1 MLAELTT
8 VYAALAGG
16 LLATGVVVLV
26 RAVRGVAPKPP
37 VADRR
42 DRAAEL
48 ARFLRQRGGVALVV
62 SFLVLLVSGWPVLA
76 AGAGLLVMAWD
87 GLFGGAAAERAG
99 RQRIE
104 ALAAWT
110 ESLRDTIAGAVG
122 LEQAIPASVR
132 AAAPAIQPQLRTLV
146 DRLRTRAP
154 LGEALGRFADD
165 LDDPSADLVVAALV
179 LNSRLRGPGLRELLG
194 ALSQSAR
201 AEVEMRQ
208 RVAAERRSTRRSVQI
223 VVGVTLSMVTGL
235 VLFNREYVRPYDSV
249 VGQFVLCFVL
259 ALFAAG
265 FAWMRRLARFDLPQ
279 RFMTGQ
285 VLEARRRPGGPA
297 RVPAPSRAVLS
308 PAPTP
313 LRPAMRRTE
322 TGR

>member
-1 MLAELTT
+1 MLGELST
-8 VYAALAGG
+8 VYAAFAGALLAGG
-16 LLATGVVVLV
+16 VVLLV
-26 RAVRGVAPKPP
+26 RAVRGVVPKPP

-42 DRAAEL
+42 DRVSEL
-48 ARFLRQRGGVALVV
+48 ARFLRQRGGIALLVG
-62 SFLVLLVSGWPVLA
+62 FLVLLVSGWLVLA

-99 RQRIE
+99 MQRIE

-132 AAAPAIQPQLRTLV
+132 AAAPAIQPQLRMLI

-154 LGEALGRFADD
+154 LGEALERFADD
-165 LDDPSADLVVAALV
+165 LDDASADLVVAALV

-223 VVGVTLSMVTGL
+223 VIGVTLSMVIGL
-235 VLFNREYVRPYDSV
+235 VAFNREYVRPYDSA
-249 VGQFVLCFVL
+249 VGQVVLCLVL
-259 ALFAAG
+259 AMFAGG

-279 RFMTGQ
+279 RFMTGR
-285 VLEARRRPGGPA
+285 VAESRP
-297 RVPAPSRAVLS
+297 
-308 PAPTP
+308 
-313 LRPAMRRTE
+313 
-322 TGR
+322 